1 MYPIMLRNHPKK
13 TKAIQKA
20 TGFLA
25 LTIKIIEARINMDSK
40 MIMTITLSFQAKFLW
55 EITYSTRNAD
65 ILLLKK
71 GI

>member
-1 MYPIMLRNHPKK
+1 MLRNHPKK

-25 LTIKIIEARINMDSK
+25 LTIKIIEARINIHSK
-40 MIMTITLSFQAKFLW
+40 MIIIFTLSFQAKFLW
-55 EITYSTRNAD
+55 EITYSTFNGY